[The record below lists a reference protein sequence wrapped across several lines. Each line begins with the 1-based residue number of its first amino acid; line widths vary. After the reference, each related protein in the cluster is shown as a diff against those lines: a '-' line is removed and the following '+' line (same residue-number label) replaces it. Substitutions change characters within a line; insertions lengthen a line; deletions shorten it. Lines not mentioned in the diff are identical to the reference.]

1 METEILY
8 CDPALA
14 VCLKPSGVSSETGG
28 MPELLEAALGG
39 PFYCVH
45 RLDKAVGGVMVYA
58 RTREAA
64 ARLSAAV
71 ARREMQKEY
80 LAVTEG
86 VPEEPRAALCDLL
99 YHDAAKNKSYVVS
112 RPRRGVKEAVLGYE
126 LLGTAGYGAQTLAL
140 LRIALQ
146 TGRSHQIRVQF
157 ASRGMPLVGD
167 GKYGAALR
175 GCPPALCA
183 ASLAFPHPLTGE
195 ALRFDAPP
203 PAGFPW
209 ELFKLT

>member
-86 VPEEPRAALCDLL
+86 VRKSRAPRSAICCTTTRRRTKAMSFRGRAA
-99 YHDAAKNKSYVVS
+99 A
-112 RPRRGVKEAVLGYE
+112 
-126 LLGTAGYGAQTLAL
+126 
-140 LRIALQ
+140 
-146 TGRSHQIRVQF
+146 
-157 ASRGMPLVGD
+157 
-167 GKYGAALR
+167 
-175 GCPPALCA
+175 
-183 ASLAFPHPLTGE
+183 
-195 ALRFDAPP
+195 
-203 PAGFPW
+203 
-209 ELFKLT
+209 